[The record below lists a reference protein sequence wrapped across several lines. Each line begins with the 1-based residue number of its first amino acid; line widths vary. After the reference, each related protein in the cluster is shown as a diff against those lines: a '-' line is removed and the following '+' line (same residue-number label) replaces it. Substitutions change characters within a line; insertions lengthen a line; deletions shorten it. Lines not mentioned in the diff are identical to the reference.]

1 MAQEQVQQAGGAHEG
16 AAKAAHRGKK
26 KDVAKK
32 AVPQKKEPG
41 KQVAVHQPAPPPAP
55 TSMLAV
61 ISQAVMDPR
70 CDVEKMKALLDM
82 QERIE
87 TRDSQKAFTVAFN
100 ALQAE
105 LPIINRDGK
114 IDHSAEGTS
123 GTTKSGR
130 KALQTKYA
138 TYPNLNRVV
147 GPLLK
152 KHGFT
157 FSSAMEP
164 EPSGAMVV
172 TSTLEHVGGHSRTTH
187 FRVTADATGGK
198 NNQQGWGSSQQYGMR
213 YNMIALLNIVTEAKE
228 DADNDGFPKDGPISE
243 AQLKEL
249 IKLADDA
256 GADKAKFCAV
266 MGVEA
271 LAEIPQS
278 RFAEAKQQLQRKLK
292 QKKSQQSDFPG
303 DR

>member
-1 MAQEQVQQAGGAHEG
+1 MESTAQTATRVVKANVRKPR
-16 AAKAAHRGKK
+16 AKAKTKRRTTNA
-26 KDVAKK
+26 VALQGAPEFK
-32 AVPQKKEPG
+32 APA
-41 KQVAVHQPAPPPAP
+41 VAAPRNFLEVVA
-55 TSMLAV
+55 T
-61 ISQAVMDPR
+61 AVMDPR

-87 TRDSQKAFTVAFN
+87 ERDSKKAFTVAFN
-100 ALQAE
+100 ALQGE
-105 LPIINRDGK
+105 LPVINKDGK
-114 IDHSAEGTS
+114 IDHSSDGGETTRS
-123 GTTKSGR
+123 GK
-130 KALQTKYA
+130 KALKTSYA

-147 GPLLK
+147 KPLLK

-164 EPSGAMVV
+164 ETAGPVAVI
-172 TSTLEHVGGHSRTTH
+172 STLEHVAGHSRSTR

-198 NNQQGWGSSQQYGMR
+198 NNNQGWGSSQQYGMR

-228 DADNDGFPKDGPISE
+228 DADNDGFPVSE
-243 AQLKEL
+243 NVSPAQLKVL

-266 MGVEA
+266 MDVDSMA
-271 LAEIPQS
+271 DIPAK
-278 RFAEAKQQLQRKLK
+278 RFAEAKAQLERKLK
-292 QKKSQQSDFPG
+292 AKNKNAQSDFPG

>member
-1 MAQEQVQQAGGAHEG
+1 
-16 AAKAAHRGKK
+16 
-26 KDVAKK
+26 VAKK
-32 AVPQKKEPG
+32 AIPQKG
-41 KQVAVHQPAPPPAP
+41 TDLIAVVPAAPPAP
-55 TSMLAV
+55 TNFLQV
-61 ISQAVMDPR
+61 VMMASLDPR
-70 CDVEKMKALLDM
+70 CEPAKMRELLDM

-87 TRDSQKAFTVAFN
+87 NRDAERAFTKAFN

-105 LPIINRDGK
+105 LPIIDRDGK
-114 IDHSAEGTS
+114 IDHSSGDGT
-123 GTTKSGR
+123 GTTRSGK

-164 EPSGAMVV
+164 DPSGAMIVV
-172 TSTLEHVGGHSRTTH
+172 STLAHVAGATRKTH

-228 DADNDGFPKDGPISE
+228 DADNDGFQPDQLITKD
-243 AQLKEL
+243 QLGIL
-249 IKLADDA
+249 IRMADEA
-256 GADKAKFCAV
+256 GADKAKFCEV
-266 MGVEA
+266 MGVQSM
-271 LAEIPQS
+271 AEIPVS
-278 RFAEAKQQLQRKLK
+278 KYAEAQVQLTRKLK
-292 QKKSQQSDFPG
+292 RKQAQQSDFPG

>member
-1 MAQEQVQQAGGAHEG
+1 
-16 AAKAAHRGKK
+16 
-26 KDVAKK
+26 VAKK
-32 AVPQKKEPG
+32 AIPQKAPG
-41 KQVAVHQPAPPPAP
+41 QQVAVHQPALPAP
-55 TSMLAV
+55 TSMLQV

-70 CDVEKMKALLDM
+70 CDVEKMRALMDM

-87 TRDSQKAFTVAFN
+87 ERDSKKAFTVAFN

-105 LPIINRDGK
+105 LPIINKDGK
-114 IDHSAEGTS
+114 ISHGEGTTAR
-123 GTTKSGR
+123 GNAKLNTR
-130 KALQTKYA
+130 FA

-157 FSSAMEP
+157 YSTSVEP
-164 EPSGAMVV
+164 DPSGAMIVI
-172 TSTLEHVGGHSRTTH
+172 STLEHVAGHSRTTH
-187 FRVTADATGGK
+187 FRITADTTGAK

-213 YNMIALLNIVTEAKE
+213 YNMIALLNIVTEARE
-228 DADNDGFPKDGPISE
+228 DADNDGFQKDDPITS

-249 IKLADDA
+249 IKLADEV
-256 GADKAKFCAV
+256 GADKAKFCEV

-271 LAEIPQS
+271 MPDIRQ
-278 RFAEAKQQLQRKLK
+278 
-292 QKKSQQSDFPG
+292 SQQPDFPG

>member
-1 MAQEQVQQAGGAHEG
+1 
-16 AAKAAHRGKK
+16 
-26 KDVAKK
+26 
-32 AVPQKKEPG
+32 
-41 KQVAVHQPAPPPAP
+41 
-55 TSMLAV
+55 MLAV

-87 TRDSQKAFTVAFN
+87 ERDSKKAFTVAFN

-123 GTTKSGR
+123 GTTRSGR
-130 KALQTKYA
+130 RALQTKYA

-157 FSSAMEP
+157 FSSSMEP
-164 EPSGAMVV
+164 DPSGAMIVV
-172 TSTLEHVGGHSRTTH
+172 STLSHIAGASRKTH
-187 FRVTADATGGK
+187 FRVTADSTGGK

-228 DADNDGFPKDGPISE
+228 DQDNDGFKQDGPITD

-256 GADKAKFCAV
+256 GADKAKFCVV
-266 MGVEA
+266 MGVDA
-271 LAEIPQS
+271 MAEIPQS

-292 QKKSQQSDFPG
+292 KKAQQTSDFPG

>member
-1 MAQEQVQQAGGAHEG
+1 
-16 AAKAAHRGKK
+16 
-26 KDVAKK
+26 
-32 AVPQKKEPG
+32 
-41 KQVAVHQPAPPPAP
+41 
-55 TSMLAV
+55 
-61 ISQAVMDPR
+61 MDPR
-70 CDVEKMKALLDM
+70 CDTEKMKALLDM

-87 TRDSQKAFTVAFN
+87 ERDAKKAFTVAFN

-105 LPIINRDGK
+105 LPIIDRDGK

-130 KALQTKYA
+130 RALQTKYA

-164 EPSGAMVV
+164 EPSGPMVV
-172 TSTLEHVGGHSRTTH
+172 VSTLEHVAGHARTTH
-187 FRVTADATGGK
+187 FRVTADASGGK

-228 DADNDGFPKDGPISE
+228 DQDNDGFPPSTTITKK
-243 AQLKEL
+243 QLEEL
-249 IKLADDA
+249 IKLADDV
-256 GADKAKFCAV
+256 GADKAKFCEV

-271 LAEIPQS
+271 MAQIPASQ
-278 RFAEAKQQLQRKLK
+278 FELAKQQLNRKRK
-292 QKKSQQSDFPG
+292 RQAPASDLPG